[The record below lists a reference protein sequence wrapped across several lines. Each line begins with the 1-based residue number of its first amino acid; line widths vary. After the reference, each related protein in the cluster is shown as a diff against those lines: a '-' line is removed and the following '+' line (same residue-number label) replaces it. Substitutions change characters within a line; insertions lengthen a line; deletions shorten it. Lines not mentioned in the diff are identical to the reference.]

1 MNDVKRNKRKETDT
15 NNQSG
20 EEGSQEIDKY
30 MAHRRRSEEEKRR
43 EDGDGI

>member
-1 MNDVKRNKRKETDT
+1 MKRTQKKRKETDT

-30 MAHRRRSEEEKRR
+30 MAHERRSEKRR

>member
-1 MNDVKRNKRKETDT
+1 MNDVKRKKRKETDT

-30 MAHRRRSEEEKRR
+30 MAHRRRSEKRR
-43 EDGDGI
+43 GDGDGI